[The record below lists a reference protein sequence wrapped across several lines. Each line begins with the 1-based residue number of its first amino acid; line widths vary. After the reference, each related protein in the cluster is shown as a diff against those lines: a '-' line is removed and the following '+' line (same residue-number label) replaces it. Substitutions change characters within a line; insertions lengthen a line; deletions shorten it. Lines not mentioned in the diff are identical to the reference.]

1 MREGEVDGDGD
12 GDSTAKP
19 KATTLPCR
27 HEPAFVKKKPHEH
40 RPMDDPD
47 FDPREIENAEFS
59 EPTNG
64 IAPELDER
72 TVELTEWD
80 EPPGSTGT
88 AAPKSQLEDEVSAGE
103 QLIEEGLDE
112 ADRDQR
118 LAASD
123 PDYEP

>member
-1 MREGEVDGDGD
+1 
-12 GDSTAKP
+12 
-19 KATTLPCR
+19 
-27 HEPAFVKKKPHEH
+27 
-40 RPMDDPD
+40 MDDPD

-59 EPTNG
+59 EPNNE

-80 EPPGSTGT
+80 EPPSSTGT
-88 AAPKSQLEDEVSAGE
+88 AAPKTHLEDEVSAGE
-103 QLIEEGLDE
+103 QLIEEGMDE